1 VGKTINLIIVCFLL
15 HLFGH
20 YKVWKGIS
28 CYFHQK
34 INTIKLNLPPR
45 GKIALTRRT
54 VLAELVQVGKTSNN
68 HCPRTDDY
76 LQLVKL
82 PAETA
87 SLHSSICDLIY

>member
-1 VGKTINLIIVCFLL
+1 MGKTINLIIVCFLL

-54 VLAELVQVGKTSNN
+54 VLAELVQVGKTSNLKSVLWLFYF
-68 HCPRTDDY
+68 HTFFFFSRTHLQYDY
-76 LQLVKL
+76 KGLKV
-82 PAETA
+82 
-87 SLHSSICDLIY
+87 I